1 MATEAEAPRDQRGTD
16 REKQR
21 RRGAPVEMPRVLD
34 RRQQSGEGQEASAE
48 QPAKARG
55 PQTATGG
62 GRTGARRRPAPP
74 LSPTPPSRAQPTDPR
89 RQAAEDDA
97 RRSRLLAEE
106 VEDTKRELE
115 SVRNDRKQAEN
126 LERQLALQQGLQ
138 EGKQWA
144 TLLRRRSYIAGG
156 AAVAA
161 GFAGLTAVILAFGAD
176 LQIPTQ
182 TRWIVAV
189 SSGVVAWLSLVGAL
203 ALPGLTEARREQ
215 RELEAKAREKVAESA
230 DQIDNAKDLVQ
241 LIKAN
246 RKQMAAYDVLAQ
258 AQAKNAFRNSQIA
271 MAAGLIVLLAG
282 AAVAISAPGVTTKV
296 AAASLTAIGGAVSGF
311 IAQTFLRTYSDAVKQ
326 LNFYFQQPLITS
338 YVLTAQR
345 LALELSCEEKRDEAL
360 DGVIKRTETLV
371 RPWSVWGSGEEGQ
384 KPAGRAR
391 RSKAKSAGS

>member
-1 MATEAEAPRDQRGTD
+1 MATRAEGPLDQRGTD
-16 REKQR
+16 REKQE

-34 RRQQSGEGQEASAE
+34 RRQQAGEGPEAS
-48 QPAKARG
+48 PADPDKPRRPQAAR
-55 PQTATGG
+55 GG
-62 GRTGARRRPAPP
+62 GRTSARRRAAPP
-74 LSPTPPSRAQPTDPR
+74 LTPPPPSSAEPADLR

-97 RRSRLLAEE
+97 RRSRLLADE

-115 SVRNDRKQAEN
+115 SVRTERRQAEN

-144 TLLRRRSYIAGG
+144 TLLKRRSYIVGG
-156 AAVAA
+156 AAVAV

-189 SSGVVAWLSLVGAL
+189 SSAVVAWLSLVGAL
-203 ALPGLTEARREQ
+203 ALPGLMEARREQ
-215 RELEAKAREKVAESA
+215 RELEAKARENVAESA
-230 DQIDNAKDLVQ
+230 DEIDNAKDLVQ

-282 AAVAISAPGVTTKV
+282 AAVAISAPSVATKV

-345 LALELSCEEKRDEAL
+345 LAGELSSKERCDEAL
-360 DGVIKRTETLV
+360 DGLIKRTEALV
-371 RPWSVWGSGEEGQ
+371 RPWNVWGSGEEQQ
-384 KPAGRAR
+384 KPKRTPR
-391 RSKAKSAGS
+391 RSRDKPAPK